1 MRRIVFTAALL
12 AFAASLTLCPAARA
26 ARGTFTGVKELE
38 AEIRKNMS
46 RYDIKG
52 LSIAVVDDQHVL
64 WAQAY
69 GWADEAKGV
78 PAELDTIFRMGSIS
92 KVVSSAHVMQLAEA
106 GLVDLDADIR
116 AYVPE
121 FSIRS
126 RFGPDPHITPR
137 MLMSHHSGLPT
148 DVVAGMW
155 SEHPQALA
163 AYIPSLAQESM
174 AAPPAK
180 LWRYSNVG
188 FSLLGRM
195 VEKVEGMGFDQA
207 MRWSLLEPLGM
218 ASSSYVMTPELSPR
232 YSQGYSGGKEA
243 PRPALRDM
251 PAGSLY
257 STAPD
262 MAAFIQAMLA
272 GGGDVLSHR
281 FFRQMVTPQF
291 PGLPLDFEFQMGLG
305 FMLSGLNL
313 SDGSRLIWHA
323 GTALPFQAFMAM
335 EPNRKLG
342 VVVMANTQ
350 EAAHFISD
358 LAVKA
363 LELAAASRPGAGAR
377 PVPGS
382 RVFRPEAFRPEKLT
396 PEELATY
403 AGDYAGEGG
412 LLSTIRLVDG
422 VLKASVE
429 GRDVELTPARGGL
442 LRLQAEKSLLPLLP
456 KAGQEEYLEHMHP
469 DGLDVLVLRGRA
481 RPVPLVKLQ
490 NKTIPAAWMARQGVY
505 AASGECAG
513 LCYKALALTVR
524 DGQLMAVLGVSLPGG
539 DAPAIPAVTPLVP
552 LGDDQAVV
560 AGLGIGSGATLR
572 AEEDGLYYS
581 GYHFKRMPEAEA
593 KP

>member
-1 MRRIVFTAALL
+1 MGRLTCTAALL
-12 AFAASLTLCPAARA
+12 AFVAVLTLCPPGWA
-26 ARGTFTGVKELE
+26 ARGAFTGGRELE
-38 AEIRKNMS
+38 AEIRKNMT
-46 RYDIKG
+46 RHGVKG
-52 LSIAVVDDQHVL
+52 LTIALVDDQHAL
-64 WAQAY
+64 WAQAF
-69 GWADEAKGV
+69 GLADEARGV
-78 PAELDTIFRMGSIS
+78 PATLDTIFRVGSIS
-92 KVVSSAHVMQLAEA
+92 KAVSSVHVMQLAES
-106 GLVDLDADIR
+106 GLVDIDADIKT
-116 AYVPE
+116 YVPE

-126 RFGPDPHITPR
+126 RFGPDTLITPR

-155 SEHPQALA
+155 SDHPQSLA
-163 AYIPSLAQESM
+163 AYIPTLAQESM
-174 AAPPAK
+174 AAPPGK

-195 VEKVEGMGFDQA
+195 VEKVQAQSFDQSV
-207 MRWSLLEPLGM
+207 RWSLLEPLGM
-218 ASSSYVMTPELSPR
+218 TSSSYVMTPELAPR
-232 YSQGYSGGKEA
+232 YSQGYSGGKET
-243 PRPALRDM
+243 PRPALRDL

-257 STAPD
+257 STATD

-281 FFRQMVTPQF
+281 YFRQMVTPQF

-342 VVVMANTQ
+342 VVVLANSQ

-358 LAVKA
+358 MALKA
-363 LELAAASRPGAGAR
+363 LELAVASRPGPAAR

-442 LRLQAEKSLLPLLP
+442 LRLQPEKSLLPQLP
-456 KAGQEEYLEHMHP
+456 KAGQEEYLEHVHP
-469 DGLDVLVLRGRA
+469 DGQDVLVLRGRA
-481 RPVPLVKLQ
+481 RPVPLVKLE
-490 NKTIPAAWMARQGVY
+490 NKSIPEAWTARQGVY

-524 DGQLMAVLGVSLPGG
+524 DGQLMAVIGVSLPGE
-539 DAPAIPAVTPLVP
+539 DAPSIPAVSPLVV

-572 AEEDGLYYS
+572 AVEDGLYYS
-581 GYHFKRMPEAEA
+581 GYHFKRMP
-593 KP
+593 